1 MKHAI
6 AYALNE
12 EQRFDLT
19 LDEINLATIGALEF
33 YKPDLKKYPALKL
46 GFDVIRQGGLSGAAF
61 NAAKEV
67 ALDSF
72 LGFHLKFTDMANVVS
87 ETMDQLLKGDLLNN
101 SVDIESVMEIDNY
114 ARSLAQKNIKKF
126 ED

>member
-1 MKHAI
+1 
-6 AYALNE
+6 
-12 EQRFDLT
+12 
-19 LDEINLATIGALEF
+19 
-33 YKPDLKKYPALKL
+33 
-46 GFDVIRQGGLSGAAF
+46 
-61 NAAKEV
+61 
-67 ALDSF
+67 
-72 LGFHLKFTDMANVVS
+72 MANVVS